1 MSGASEQ
8 PATNTSSIASAAKPA
23 AIRES
28 CDRKNLRTMSVILES
43 HARGVKSSHLLLL
56 STTRGPAY
64 SHRRR
69 KRACEAQLDE
79 RASAPDNQSV
89 ASRLL
94 AVALT
99 LVAAGAVR
107 ADDSLRVLFIG
118 NSHTYVND
126 LPGLFRGL
134 SEAGGRPV
142 LTDASTFGGYSL
154 EDHTGNQTTLD
165 KIAQDSWDYVALQE
179 QSVIPTIH
187 YWRYNSMY
195 PAARLLDSLI
205 RLQGARTVFY
215 MTWGWKY
222 GGQQSYRESLSPDFR
237 DYFEMQ
243 ESVRV
248 AYQEIAAELAAAMSP
263 VGMAFARA
271 RRIDSLVDLWQ
282 LDYCH
287 ATLKGTYL
295 GACVFYA
302 VLHGANPVGLEFYG
316 GLDSATA
323 RFCQDVAWQ
332 TVSAVAD
339 APPVPRHCIAATIG
353 VAASVLPAGAVV
365 YDGSGANVT
374 GQAGSLPRGIYFVR
388 EAQAQAQAQVVR
400 KVVLV
405 R

>member
-1 MSGASEQ
+1 M
-8 PATNTSSIASAAKPA
+8 KP
-23 AIRES
+23 
-28 CDRKNLRTMSVILES
+28 V
-43 HARGVKSSHLLLL
+43 V
-56 STTRGPAY
+56 
-64 SHRRR
+64 
-69 KRACEAQLDE
+69 AC
-79 RASAPDNQSV
+79 V
-89 ASRLL
+89 LL
-94 AVALT
+94 AL
-99 LVAAGAVR
+99 AGFAT
-107 ADDSLRVLFIG
+107 AEDSLHVLFIG

-154 EDHTGNQTTLD
+154 EDHTNTQATLD
-165 KIAQDSWDYVALQE
+165 KIAQDSWDHVALQE

-187 YWRYNSMY
+187 YWRYTSMY
-195 PAARLLDSLI
+195 PAARLLDSLV

-222 GGQQSYRESLSPDFR
+222 GGQHSYGDSLSPDFR

-248 AYQEIAAELAAAMSP
+248 AYQEIAAELSAIMSP

-282 LDYCH
+282 VDYCH

-316 GLDSATA
+316 GLSPEDA
-323 RFCQDVAWQ
+323 RFCQEVAWQ
-332 TVSAVAD
+332 TVSGIEES
-339 APPVPRHCIAATIG
+339 PKPQ
-353 VAASVLPAGAVV
+353 AASHKPTATVVGEMPAGATV
-365 YDGSGANVT
+365 YDESGADVT
-374 GQAGSLPRGIYFVR
+374 SRASSLRRGVYFVR
-388 EAQAQAQAQVVR
+388 EEPQAPSFKPQAVR
-400 KVVLV
+400 KVVIV

>member
-1 MSGASEQ
+1 MLPRQFVAVLVL
-8 PATNTSSIASAAKPA
+8 ATTGFASA
-23 AIRES
+23 
-28 CDRKNLRTMSVILES
+28 
-43 HARGVKSSHLLLL
+43 G
-56 STTRGPAY
+56 
-64 SHRRR
+64 
-69 KRACEAQLDE
+69 
-79 RASAPDNQSV
+79 
-89 ASRLL
+89 
-94 AVALT
+94 
-99 LVAAGAVR
+99 
-107 ADDSLRVLFIG
+107 DSLRVLFIG

-154 EDHTGNQTTLD
+154 EDHTNMQATLD

-222 GGQQSYRESLSPDFR
+222 GGQHSYGDSLSPDFR

-248 AYQEIAAELAAAMSP
+248 AYKEIAAELSATVSP

-271 RRIDSLVDLWQ
+271 RHIDSLADLWQ
-282 LDYCH
+282 IDYCH

-302 VLHGANPVGLEFYG
+302 VLHGANPTGLDFYG
-316 GLDSATA
+316 GLSPEDA
-323 RFCQDVAWQ
+323 RFCQEVAWQ
-332 TVSAVAD
+332 TVSGIEESRGPQVASYK
-339 APPVPRHCIAATIG
+339 PQAT
-353 VAASVLPAGAVV
+353 VAGRLPEGATV
-365 YDGSGANVT
+365 YDESGADVT
-374 GQAGSLPRGIYFVR
+374 ARAGSLGRGVYFVR
-388 EAQAQAQAQVVR
+388 AAGGKLSAAGCQKVVVVR
-400 KVVLV
+400 
-405 R
+405 